1 MDYSPLVQAFARPQQ
16 RNQGFGGFNV
26 PRPMGGGIM
35 GGQQPQQRPVQQ
47 FGSLP
52 RPQQAPGNM
61 QRPGAAGMNFGRQPG
76 LY

>member
-16 RNQGFGGFNV
+16 RNQGFGGFNM

-35 GGQQPQQRPVQQ
+35 GGQQPQQPPVQQ
-47 FGSLP
+47 FGNMP
-52 RPQQAPGNM
+52 RPGNM

>member
-16 RNQGFGGFNV
+16 RNQGFGGFNM

-35 GGQQPQQRPVQQ
+35 GGQQPQQSPVQQ
-47 FGSLP
+47 FGGMQ
-52 RPQQAPGNM
+52 RPGNM